1 MKKRTILTAV
11 IILLLLPGTKTLKT
25 LASEDYPRY
34 PYTTLDRPSNV
45 KCSVNKRKVTLTWKK
60 SKGAAEYEIHR
71 KTGSGGKYK
80 WIGNTHVN
88 VFLDKVPSLRKSRT
102 YYYKIVAINSHCE
115 SKYSKVKKVRI
126 IR

>member
-1 MKKRTILTAV
+1 MKKRIILTAV
-11 IILLLLPGTKTLKT
+11 IILLLLLPGTKTLKT

-34 PYTTLDRPSNV
+34 PYAALERPSNV

-60 SKGAAEYEIHR
+60 SKGATEYEIHR
-71 KTGSGGKYK
+71 KTGSDGKYK

-88 VFLDKVPSLRKSRT
+88 AFLDKVPLKTRT